1 MQFRKIARS
10 LSQCKKVV
18 VSSLARHGEQV
29 PSRPFGLFFSFF
41 LPQGSMQMQKTGRV
55 AFEKKKEISFHITS
69 HHSSKPPQEE
79 GEERKDDPENAKMET
94 GKTRGCGAYAARK
107 ASEI

>member
-1 MQFRKIARS
+1 
-10 LSQCKKVV
+10 
-18 VSSLARHGEQV
+18 
-29 PSRPFGLFFSFF
+29 
-41 LPQGSMQMQKTGRV
+41 MQKTGRV

-94 GKTRGCGAYAARK
+94 GKTRGCTSPGVAPTQPEKRVKY
-107 ASEI
+107 SLVVQD